1 LGAKALE
8 FQVMTRYA
16 ESRSPL
22 DLDRQA
28 RGQAHLQVGNASAIL
43 AYDMMVVVVLSRF
56 RRASGFA
63 RRVMP
68 EQRVKGFPGSGQAEL
83 FQKPRDAEI
92 G

>member
-1 LGAKALE
+1 MFRTWKPDTSPWAGPERSLSTALGAKALE

-68 EQRVKGFPGSGQAEL
+68 E
-83 FQKPRDAEI
+83 
-92 G
+92 